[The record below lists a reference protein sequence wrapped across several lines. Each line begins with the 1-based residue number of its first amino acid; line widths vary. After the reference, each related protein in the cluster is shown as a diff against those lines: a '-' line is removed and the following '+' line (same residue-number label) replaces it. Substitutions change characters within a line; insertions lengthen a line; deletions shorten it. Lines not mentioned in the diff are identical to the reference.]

1 MVMRRAG
8 AFACD
13 VGQAIVD
20 EVRDESVDD
29 AVVTFSTVLTGRHQL
44 QVPEER
50 ELVTHRRHRETEG
63 MGKVTHAELVVG
75 KGVHQPQAER
85 IRQREKD
92 FDGFPRRG
100 VRREITAELRDLLA
114 VGNVGQFHS
123 HS

>member
-44 QVPEER
+44 QVPEKR
-50 ELVTHRRHRETEG
+50 KLVTHRRHRETERV
-63 MGKVTHAELVVG
+63 GKVANAELVVG
-75 KGVHQPQAER
+75 KSVHQPQAKR

-92 FDGFPRRG
+92 LDGFSRSG
-100 VRREITAELRDLLA
+100 VSREITAELRNLLA
-114 VGNVGQFHS
+114 VGDVG
-123 HS
+123 